1 MPFFKKNVLSSSDF
15 RDIAKKVP
23 SPLITAACL
32 PRAFT
37 AVARLLTVAFFF
49 RFPSMAKVSEQYIVE
64 ERNNGLAKK
73 PLCLTPRRKRKIRHL
88 VEQEL
93 ERFDR

>member
-1 MPFFKKNVLSSSDF
+1 
-15 RDIAKKVP
+15 
-23 SPLITAACL
+23 
-32 PRAFT
+32 
-37 AVARLLTVAFFF
+37 
-49 RFPSMAKVSEQYIVE
+49 MAKVSEQYIVE